1 MTQAIEEALK
11 ALSEFESELDRI
23 KNETVEAKQKLL
35 KLAVEKAESSKSQAI
50 ATAQRAAEA
59 ELSAARET
67 ANKEADN
74 IRRKGQASTERFK
87 STISKRSEDAVEAVL
102 KTLLGE

>member
-23 KNETVEAKQKLL
+23 KSETVGAKQRLL
-35 KLAVEKAESSKSQAI
+35 RLAFEEAEASKSQAL

-59 ELSAARET
+59 GLSAARET
-67 ANKEADN
+67 ANREAET
-74 IRRKGQASTERFK
+74 IRKKGQMSTGSFMR
-87 STISKRSEDAVEAVL
+87 SISKQKEDAVDAVL